1 MTERFVD
8 LMDRTFSAT
17 EREVIYRLI
26 RSRRDIRQF
35 APDPIPPEA
44 LLRILE
50 EKGHLRHEQD
60 GQRYVYVPSTPR
72 ADAGASHL
80 THVIRTFFDGSP
92 SKAMA
97 ALLGSGEGRSEEEL
111 KRLEQLIEQAKR
123 RKR

>member
-1 MTERFVD
+1 MSKR
-8 LMDRTFSAT
+8 
-17 EREVIYRLI
+17 EREIMDVIYRLG
-26 RSRRDIRQF
+26 RANAAEVHEQL
-35 APDPIPPEA
+35 ADPPTYTTVRG

-97 ALLGSGEGRSEEEL
+97 ALLGSGEARSEEEL
-111 KRLEQLIEQAKR
+111 KRLERLIEDA
-123 RKR
+123 RKRKR